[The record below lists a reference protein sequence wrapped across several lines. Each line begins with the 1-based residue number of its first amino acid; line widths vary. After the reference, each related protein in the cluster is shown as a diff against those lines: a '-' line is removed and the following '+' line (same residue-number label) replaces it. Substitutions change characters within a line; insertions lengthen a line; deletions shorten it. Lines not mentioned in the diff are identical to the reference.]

1 MEITTMCLRGLG
13 AGHWAGLRRNGV
25 AEPVMRGLVKNIGGM
40 PDEPHFCH
48 NFVKNRSCS
57 FLFLFPIVRRFSEA
71 VGLFDEYPHLAA
83 ADIAASRPEVVG
95 QVHFQEL
102 GLP

>member
-40 PDEPHFCH
+40 RWPDEPLKSS
-48 NFVKNRSCS
+48 NFQFRNLGIPQSINPSIIK
-57 FLFLFPIVRRFSEA
+57 FLNPPIRF
-71 VGLFDEYPHLAA
+71 
-83 ADIAASRPEVVG
+83 
-95 QVHFQEL
+95 
-102 GLP
+102 